1 MRVVFFLLDAF
12 KEEYISEDNTPF
24 LYKNS
29 KEGIHIKKLTP
40 SAGFCERTEIFF
52 GLKPNQSGFFTAIGY
67 DSENGAYKNRFFLS
81 FFGLIEQKL
90 SFFNYLVWKGRKNSF
105 NSLTRKVLFK
115 VYFKFFGSYEKLKP
129 YKIPLSFLKYFN
141 LTEDA
146 IELHEQD
153 TIEGKESLFKI
164 VKDMGFHTFMNAFTS
179 LGGVS
184 TNSDLERVN
193 LAIEASKSKKNYFIP
208 IYINT
213 ADSIGHQYGP
223 NSKELKIKV
232 RELDSIIKNSV
243 DEFLKND
250 PETTF
255 VFLGDHGMTEV
266 KKSIDMKMC
275 IFGISKKYNLKI
287 EKDFIFFLDS
297 TLMRMWFFNTKAK
310 NIFEK
315 ELKTNKLI
323 TENGSIIDKD
333 IAKKYNLPINDK
345 RYGDISWWANE
356 GVLIF
361 PDFFHNH
368 KPVKGMHGY
377 KPDTQST
384 YGTCILWNKK
394 NEKQEIEELELS
406 QIYVLIKKILQ
417 VS

>member
-12 KEEYISEDNTPF
+12 KEEYVSLENTPF
-24 LYKNS
+24 LYK
-29 KEGIHIKKLTP
+29 KAREGMHIKKLIP

-67 DSENGAYKNRFFLS
+67 DSENGAYRNRVFLRFF
-81 FFGLIEQKL
+81 GWVEQRL
-90 SFFNYLVWKGRKNSF
+90 YFLNYLVWKGRKNNF
-105 NSLTRKVLFK
+105 DWLIQKIVFK
-115 VYFKFFGSYEKLKP
+115 VYFNFFGSYEKLKP

-146 IELHEQD
+146 IELHEQN
-153 TIEGKESLFKI
+153 TIYGNKSLFKI
-164 VKDMGFHTFMNAFTS
+164 VKDKGFNTFMGAFTS

-184 TNSDLERVN
+184 TSSDLERVN
-193 LAIEASKSKKNYFIP
+193 LAIEASKSKKNHFIP

-213 ADSIGHQYGP
+213 ADSIGHQFGP
-223 NSKELKIKV
+223 NSKELKDKV
-232 RELDSIIKNSV
+232 RGLDSIIENSI

-255 VFLGDHGMTEV
+255 VFMGDHGMTEV
-266 KKSIDMKMC
+266 KKSIDIKKR
-275 IFGISKKYNLKI
+275 IFDISKQFNLKI

-297 TLMRMWFFNTKAK
+297 TLMRMWFFSNKAK
-310 NIFEK
+310 NIFDG
-315 ELKTNKLI
+315 ELRNNEFFTQ
-323 TENGSIIDKD
+323 NGSIIDKE
-333 IAKKYNLPINDK
+333 ISKKYNLPIKDK
-345 RYGDISWWANE
+345 RYGDVSWWANE

-361 PDFFHNH
+361 PDFFHNEA
-368 KPVKGMHGY
+368 PVKGMHGY

-384 YGTCILWNKK
+384 YGTCVFWNKK
-394 NEKQEIEELELS
+394 HKKQIIDELELS
-406 QIYVLIKKILQ
+406 QIYILIKKVLL